1 MNQNT
6 LTPARAANQ
15 MIASMRSGRLTAPRG
30 ASALTSLHK
39 QHVNRAESEAWLMVY
54 LDVITLLLVFFILM
68 LTYANTDLLGGETK
82 PQEPLELTAGEVE
95 QPEPDSPPY
104 EQTHGEVTKAQP
116 DLELAKR
123 LQASLT
129 EKELDEG
136 LEIKVEPGRVN
147 LQMPEKIL
155 FQTGRADLIGR
166 ATEVMAV
173 IVPILLENN
182 LNLSIEGH
190 SDNVPIYTERF
201 PSNWELSTARASTVI
216 RFLHEKGIP
225 LNRMRA
231 VGYADTLPIA
241 SNDTPEGRSANRRV
255 TLVIHLDNSEQF
267 GAAKPAPAVVAQ

>member
-1 MNQNT
+1 MNQNGI
-6 LTPARAANQ
+6 TPSRAANQ

-68 LTYANTDLLGGETK
+68 LTYANTDMLGGETK
-82 PQEPLELTAGEVE
+82 PKEPLELTAGEVE

-104 EQTHGEVTKAQP
+104 EKSHGEVTEAQP

-129 EKELDEG
+129 KKELDEG
-136 LEIKVEPGRVN
+136 LEIKVEPGRIN

-155 FQTGRADLIGR
+155 FQTGRADLLGR
-166 ATEVMAV
+166 ATEVMST
-173 IVPILLENN
+173 IVPILLENE
-182 LNLSIEGH
+182 LYLSIEGH
-190 SDNVPIYTERF
+190 TDNVPIYTERF

-225 LNRMRA
+225 INRMRA

-241 SNDTPEGRSANRRV
+241 NNDTVEGRSANRRV
-255 TLVIHLDNSEQF
+255 TLVIHLENTEKF
-267 GAAKPAPAVVAQ
+267 GAAKAPDNTLVQ